1 MKETIEHR
9 DLLEA
14 GRKLF
19 RPSELTHVRLARA
32 TLEHERFD
40 RAMRWCQRTIG
51 ARWINGATS
60 NLRTVVGLDRL
71 PPLDPNES
79 FICVSNHRSFF
90 DMYVIT
96 SLLVS
101 RGMPHRLL
109 FPVRANF
116 FYDNPL
122 GMVVNGA
129 MSFFAMYPPIFRE
142 PKRAALNILGLD
154 EVARVLQK
162 GGVFVGLHP
171 EGTRGKGADPYELLP
186 AQSGVGRIVHK
197 ARVKVLPVFVTGLVN
212 SIPQQLFGNA
222 TVTGDPVVMAFG
234 APVELDDLHAKPGS
248 PRTYKETSERCVSA
262 IRTLAEEAR
271 TIRDALPR

>member
-1 MKETIEHR
+1 MRQVLEHT
-9 DLLEA
+9 DLLQA
-14 GRKLF
+14 GDEYF
-19 RPSELTHVRLARA
+19 RPVERRHVRLVRA
-32 TLEHERFD
+32 SLDNDRFD
-40 RAMRWCQRTIG
+40 HAMRWCQRTIG

-71 PPLDPNES
+71 PPLSPDES

-96 SLLVS
+96 SLLVG

-109 FPVRANF
+109 FPVRSNF

-142 PKRAALNILGLD
+142 PKRAALNLLGLD
-154 EVARVLQK
+154 EVARVLQR

-171 EGTRGKGADPYELLP
+171 EGTRGKGDDPFELLP
-186 AQSGVGRIVHK
+186 AQSGVGRIIHK
-197 ARVKVLPVFVTGLVN
+197 ARVRVLPVFVTGLVN
-212 SIPQQLFGNA
+212 SIPEQVIGNA
-222 TVTGDPVVMAFG
+222 RGTGKPVVMAFG
-234 APVELDDLHAKPGS
+234 APVELDDVYARPGS
-248 PRTYKETSERCVSA
+248 PRAYKETSSRCLEA
-262 IRTLAEEAR
+262 IRVLGEEAR
-271 TIRDALPR
+271 TVLASSAR